1 MSAITYVY
9 ITYVYIFMQPD
20 NDKFR
25 EMQEDESHLPSKIKF
40 CGSVKKLKQ
49 KSTVSTN
56 FFISITDIN
65 FI

>member
-1 MSAITYVY
+1 
-9 ITYVYIFMQPD
+9 MQSD

-25 EMQEDESHLPSKIKF
+25 EMQEDESHLPSKMKF
-40 CGSVKKLKQ
+40 RDSVKRHKQ

-56 FFISITDIN
+56 SFISITDIN